1 MSTLIYSYGFA
12 IFFFVFWCGKWGV
25 HILAISY
32 AKWKLHKKVKKWPME
47 VPLPGVSI
55 LKPLL
60 GVDPNLYSNLET
72 FFTQDYPTYEL
83 LFCVEDESDPA
94 TMLVKKLMEKYP
106 QVDAKLFTGGEPV
119 GVNPKINN
127 LSPGYDAAKYELLM
141 ISDSGIR
148 VRDDTLL
155 DMVNHMTDNVAL
167 VHQMPFTY
175 DREGFPAALEKIY
188 FGTFQARIYLAADLL
203 GITCH
208 TGMSSLFRK
217 SVLDEVGGLKAF
229 SIYLAE
235 DFFLSKA
242 LTDRGWKTTIS
253 SHPALQNSGYCRID
267 SFQERLTRWSKLRL
281 AMVPTTIIFE
291 PLSEC
296 IILGIFTSWAVQFL
310 FDWDPI
316 IFVLLHMLVWF
327 LLDWLML
334 SIVQNSSLPFNKLEF
349 LIGWIISEVT
359 GPAMIVRA
367 LWDPAVRWRSRTFRL
382 KWGGV
387 AEEIKPKIK
396 L

>member
-1 MSTLIYSYGFA
+1 MSLMIYSYGFA
-12 IFFFVFWCGKWGV
+12 IFFFVFWCGVWV
-25 HILAISY
+25 IHVIALSY
-32 AKWKLHKKVKKWPME
+32 GKWKLHKKVTKRSLE
-47 VPLPGVSI
+47 QPLPGVSI

-60 GVDPNLYSNLET
+60 GVDPNLYGNLET
-72 FFTQDYPTYEL
+72 FFTQDYPLYEL
-83 LFCVEDESDPA
+83 LFCVEEESDPA
-94 TMLVKKLMEKYP
+94 IMIVRNLIEKYP
-106 QVDAKLFTGGEPV
+106 QINARLFIGGDNV

-127 LSPGYDAAKYELLM
+127 MSPGYDAARYEFLM

-148 VRDDTLL
+148 LKSDTLL
-155 DMVNHMTDNVAL
+155 DMVNHMKDNVAL
-167 VHQMPFTY
+167 VHQMPFTH
-175 DREGFPAALEKIY
+175 DRDGFPAALEKIY
-188 FGTFQARIYLAADLL
+188 FGTFQARIYLAADIL
-203 GITCH
+203 GFTCH

-217 SVLDEVGGLKAF
+217 KLLDEVGGLRTF
-229 SIYLAE
+229 GIYLAE
-235 DFFLSKA
+235 DFFLSKS
-242 LTDRGWKTTIS
+242 LTDRGWRTTVS
-253 SHPALQNSGYCRID
+253 SQPALQNSGYCRID

-296 IILGIFTSWAVQFL
+296 IILGLLTSWSVEFL

-334 SIVQNSSLPFNKLEF
+334 SIVQNGSLPFNKLEF
-349 LIGWIISEVT
+349 LIGWIISEIS
-359 GPAMIVRA
+359 GPAIIFKA
-367 LWDPAVRWRSRTFRL
+367 LWDPVVRWRTRVFRL

-387 AEEIKPKIK
+387 AEEIVPKIK